1 MVWEGAWKH
10 FEYQLTPKML
20 ENALKTGKN
29 IKEKTVLSG
38 TKDRKICLS
47 QAAIDRYCA
56 S

>member
-1 MVWEGAWKH
+1 MAWEGAWKH

-20 ENALKTGKN
+20 ESALKTGKN
-29 IKEKTVLSG
+29 IREKTVLSG
-38 TKDRKICLS
+38 MEYTKICLS